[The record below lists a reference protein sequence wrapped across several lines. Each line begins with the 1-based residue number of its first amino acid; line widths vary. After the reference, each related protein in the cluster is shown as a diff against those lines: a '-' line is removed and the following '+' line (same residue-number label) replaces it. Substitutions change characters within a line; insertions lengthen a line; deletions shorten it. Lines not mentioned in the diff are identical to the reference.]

1 MTGKGVAEKG
11 KGKGGA
17 EGGGA
22 VKVWL
27 LAAGR
32 IYQEWIAD
40 LKLFLV
46 VLLYLKSTAA
56 DKVT

>member
-1 MTGKGVAEKG
+1 MM
-11 KGKGGA
+11 GKGG
-17 EGGGA
+17 GWGRGGA

-27 LAAGR
+27 LATGR
-32 IYQEWIAD
+32 IYEEWIAD

>member
-1 MTGKGVAEKG
+1 MMGKRGGVK
-11 KGKGGA
+11 
-17 EGGGA
+17 GGGA

-32 IYQEWIAD
+32 IYEDWIAD